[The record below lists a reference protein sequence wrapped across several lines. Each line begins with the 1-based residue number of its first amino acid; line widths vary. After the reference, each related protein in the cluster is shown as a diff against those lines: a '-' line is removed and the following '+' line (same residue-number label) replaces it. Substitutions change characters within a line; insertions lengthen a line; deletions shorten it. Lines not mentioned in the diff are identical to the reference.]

1 MYKSWCYLSS
11 LARHHIFTVNHCFKS
26 LNLILELTIN
36 LVNILDLRD
45 MTLQVTNK
53 NLTFLSKLVSNS
65 SQVVQFSLSPC
76 VLFINSMQVIL
87 NMKLFLEHI
96 IQLCPFFRCFF
107 CQFGNFQSQ
116 FVFFLFYTFYSFLEK
131 FLCLK
136 PFLSGL

>member
-1 MYKSWCYLSS
+1 MSS

-36 LVNILDLRD
+36 LVNTLDLRN

-53 NLTFLSKLVSNS
+53 NLTLLSKLVSNS
-65 SQVVQFSLSPC
+65 SQVFQFSLRPR

-87 NMKLFLEHI
+87 NMKLFLEYI

-107 CQFGNFQSQ
+107 CQFGHFQSQ
-116 FVFFLFYTFYSFLEK
+116 FVFFLFDTFYSFLEK